1 MSTDA
6 KKWFSSAELS
16 KFGEAG
22 LVDLPRSERWAGEK
36 AIKLGWE
43 SRVVLSKGGKGGV
56 KTEYLPSKD
65 VLKIIHDYLNTS
77 SNNSNL
83 RVAQT
88 QAQYANVKQYADTLY
103 IEHYT
108 QARAAA
114 GSGQVTPTDQLM
126 VNLAVNAA
134 DWRNYVGADHK
145 NIKVITVYGDSMMP
159 TLAHGDQILVDTAC
173 HAFIDDAIYV
183 IEQGDLLRV
192 KRVKL
197 KLDGSILV
205 KSDNIMYPEVEE
217 YAAATAVQF
226 NIIGKFIPFKFV
238 KCNL

>member
-1 MSTDA
+1 
-6 KKWFSSAELS
+6 
-16 KFGEAG
+16 
-22 LVDLPRSERWAGEK
+22 
-36 AIKLGWE
+36 
-43 SRVVLSKGGKGGV
+43 
-56 KTEYLPSKD
+56 
-65 VLKIIHDYLNTS
+65 
-77 SNNSNL
+77 
-83 RVAQT
+83 
-88 QAQYANVKQYADTLY
+88 
-103 IEHYT
+103 
-108 QARAAA
+108 
-114 GSGQVTPTDQLM
+114 M